1 MKLIILAAG
10 KGERLMP
17 LTRNTPKSLLE
28 IGGGVTLLEAQ
39 LGRAADAGIEDI
51 VVVVGYRA
59 EQIEAKIKGSGI
71 RARTVYNPFYD
82 ISNNLVSAW
91 LARAEMTND
100 FVLLNGDVVFN
111 PQVLARLVASRNGD
125 IQMVIDRKDQYDD
138 DDMKVTTEGNAIMA
152 VSKRLPVER
161 AGGESI
167 GMIAFR
173 GRGPLRFTQTLDAM
187 VREPENRNVFYLAAL
202 QTIMDSGVPVGFVEC
217 EPNDWAEIDFHPDLR
232 LIRENIRS
240 FDERVLKW
248 SRTPKSEP

>member
-1 MKLIILAAG
+1 MKLVILAAG

-39 LGRAADAGIEDI
+39 LEHAASSGIDEI

-82 ISNNLVSAW
+82 VSNNMVSAW
-91 LARAEMTND
+91 LARAEMGSD

-111 PQVLARLVASRNGD
+111 PAVLKRLVESHKRD
-125 IQMVIDRKDQYDD
+125 IQMVIDRKEAYDD
-138 DDMKVTTEGNAIMA
+138 DDMKVTIEGDTIVA
-152 VSKRLPVER
+152 VSKKLPEQR
-161 AGGESI
+161 SHGESI

-173 GRGPLRFTQTLDAM
+173 GRGPQRFTDTLDRM

-202 QTIMDSGVPVGFVEC
+202 QSIMDSGVPVGFVEC
-217 EPNDWAEIDFHPDLR
+217 HPQDWAEVDFHPDLR
-232 LIRENIRS
+232 LIRDNIRS
-240 FDERVLKW
+240 FDERISKW
-248 SRTPKSEP
+248 SLGAKDEK